1 MSQFLFEGHRLDLG
15 RRELRRGSEQVMVEP
30 QVFDL
35 IAYLV
40 KNRDRVLTKDDLI
53 AAVWEGRI
61 VSASTLTSRINSAR
75 KAVGDNGE
83 QQRLIRTYARK
94 GVRFVGEVQEANEL
108 PFLAGKTQGAPSL
121 DVPRGKPCV
130 AVLPFDNLSSDPEQE
145 YFSEGVTE
153 DIITALSKY
162 RSILVVA
169 RNSTFA
175 LKGRGVDARRIG
187 RDLGANYIVQG
198 SVRRIG
204 PRVRISAQ
212 LTEAESRQQIWA
224 EQYDRELQDIFQV
237 QDDITATVVARI
249 EPEIGNAERALAE
262 RKPPQTFDAWDFF
275 RLGTKHFYK
284 STTEDNREAQR
295 LFRRAID
302 LDPSLAEAY
311 GFLAYSIVLSMI
323 YFDEEPDDALLNEAV
338 AIAKKGATLDERD
351 ALIRFMYG
359 RALLARKSYGEALA
373 ELEIAAEL
381 NPNLAVV
388 YCGLGDSLAYEGR
401 IDEAIPY
408 FQRAINLSPHD
419 PLRWAFYSYRSLAH
433 LFAQQFNLAEEWAR
447 KATHVPNCHFWG
459 FSHRVAALGHL
470 RRSDEREAAIIA
482 LRRINPDFTCK
493 FAQKRLFYVKDPGQ
507 VALYIGGLSKAGVS
521 EG

>member
-75 KAVGDNGE
+75 KAVGDSGE

-108 PFLAGKTQGAPSL
+108 PFSEGKAQSAPSL

-237 QDDITATVVARI
+237 QDDITATVVAGI

-284 STTEDNREAQR
+284 STAEDNREAER
-295 LFRRAID
+295 LFRRAIG

-470 RRSDEREAAIIA
+470 QRSDEREAAIIA